1 MVKLAD
7 GSEQVVCIED
17 DLGLDLADRAK
28 VLRALKAQGCWNAVD
43 YTTAM

>member
-17 DLGLDLADRAK
+17 DLGLDLADRA
-28 VLRALKAQGCWNAVD
+28 LKAQGCWNAVD